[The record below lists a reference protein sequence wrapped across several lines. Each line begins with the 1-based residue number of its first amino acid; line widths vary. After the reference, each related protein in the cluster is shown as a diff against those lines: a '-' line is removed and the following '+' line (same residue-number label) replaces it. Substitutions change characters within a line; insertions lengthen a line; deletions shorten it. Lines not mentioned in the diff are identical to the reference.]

1 MKKII
6 SSVFGVIALSIFA
19 LHVNAQKGE
28 WKMNLNYNYGL
39 PIGSFKNDIVSK
51 SSPRG
56 FSGDFMYGINDRFSA
71 GIYGGYQDFYQKYP
85 RQLYETGNHEV
96 TSAVL
101 SNSVQTIPILVKGK
115 FMPLAEKHA
124 PVQPYL
130 SAGAGISIINFSQY
144 LGEFGSTSTNGGFT
158 AQGGAGVMIP
168 FGRYSIAGLSLGA
181 DYNYVAFN
189 KYGYNN
195 LSNIGF
201 HAGVYFPLR

>member
-1 MKKII
+1 MKKVN
-6 SSVFGVIALSIFA
+6 SSIFIVIILFA
-19 LHVNAQKGE
+19 FVLHANAQKGE
-28 WKMNLNYNYGL
+28 WKLNLNYNYSL
-39 PIGSFKNDIVSK
+39 PLGSFKNDIISK

-56 FSGDFMYGINDRFSA
+56 FSGDFMYGIDNRFSV

-85 RQLYETGNHEV
+85 RDLYQTDNHEV

-101 SNSVQTIPILVKGK
+101 SNSIQTIPVLVKGK
-115 FMPLAEKHA
+115 FMPLGEKHA

-130 SAGAGISIINFSQY
+130 SLGAGVSLINFSQY
-144 LGEFGSTSTNGGFT
+144 LGEFGGTSTNGGFM

-181 DYNYVAFN
+181 DYNYIAYN

-195 LSNIGF
+195 LGNLGL

>member
-1 MKKII
+1 MKKVN
-6 SSVFGVIALSIFA
+6 SSIFIVIILLA
-19 LHVNAQKGE
+19 FVLHANAQKGE
-28 WKMNLNYNYGL
+28 WKLNLNYNYSL
-39 PIGSFKNDIVSK
+39 PLGSFKNDIISK
-51 SSPRG
+51 SSPWG
-56 FSGDFMYGINDRFSA
+56 FSGDFMYGIDNRFSV

-85 RQLYETGNHEV
+85 RDLYQTDNHEV

-101 SNSVQTIPILVKGK
+101 SNSIQTIPVLVKGK
-115 FMPLAEKHA
+115 FMPLGEKHA

-130 SAGAGISIINFSQY
+130 SLGAGVSLINFSQY
-144 LGEFGSTSTNGGFT
+144 LGEFGGTSTNGGFM

-181 DYNYVAFN
+181 DYNYIAYN

-195 LSNIGF
+195 LGNLGL